1 MFSPLVTRV
10 LWGLNVSN
18 KLPSDILS
26 ILTKKGCRTFC
37 PKHLGVIAHRVCIF
51 TEVKSRE
58 AKRGVLYGD
67 VGNHV
72 SIFTSVTATFN

>member
-10 LWGLNVSN
+10 LCGFNVSN
-18 KLPSDILS
+18 KLQSDILS
-26 ILTKKGCRTFC
+26 VLTKKGCRTFC

-58 AKRGVLYGD
+58 VKRGVLCGD
-67 VGNHV
+67 AGNHV
-72 SIFTSVTATFN
+72 SIFTSLTETFN